1 MGGTEPLLTEP
12 EIEKEI
18 QREDVLH
25 EEEVK
30 EADVQAEEPV
40 VHEAPPAV

>member
-1 MGGTEPLLTEP
+1 MLTEP

-40 VHEAPPAV
+40 AQEAPPAV